1 MRGFLMNPLFDRRN
15 SDMLA
20 CSRIPFGVGGL
31 MLYEFPKMFSVLEGR
46 SIFVDVKEDDTS
58 YKVSAELPGC
68 DKNNISVDMDDDV
81 LKISASYEDKKE
93 EKKESY
99 LYRECSSGTFTR
111 SLVLPNSDKEGITAK
126 YVDGVLHIDVPK
138 CIKKEKENKKIE
150 IE

>member
-1 MRGFLMNPLFDRRN
+1 MRGFLMNPLFDRRS
-15 SDMLA
+15 SDMLPY
-20 CSRIPFGVGGL
+20 SHIPFGMRDL
-31 MLYEFPKMFSVLEGR
+31 MLYDFPKMFSELDGR
-46 SIFVDVKEDDTS
+46 SISVDVKEDDTS

-126 YVDGVLHIDVPK
+126 YVDGVLHIDVLK

>member
-20 CSRIPFGVGGL
+20 CSRIPFGVGDL
-31 MLYEFPKMFSVLEGR
+31 MLYDFPKMFSELEGK
-46 SIFVDVKEDDTS
+46 SISVDVKEDDTS

-93 EKKESY
+93 EKKE
-99 LYRECSSGTFTR
+99 
-111 SLVLPNSDKEGITAK
+111 
-126 YVDGVLHIDVPK
+126 
-138 CIKKEKENKKIE
+138 KEKKKKGE
-150 IE
+150 GRRVRRGPFHRKKLQLSCRPVLVNTGDFE